1 MGDTRSSPQD
11 ADRGTIYMKSART
24 LALLALLMPLSA
36 LAQTAL
42 HDGQGNALPDTSSA
56 KSSEGFSASMVVTA
70 DPEWQQKWENPVNG
84 VPRFEL
90 ATEVKEG
97 GSLYILSFLTNPK
110 LDAAGMAQVRCDL
123 RITRPDGSLSGDEH
137 DLPCFVTQLDTDPNS
152 VYLSSVG
159 MKFTAEAGDPH
170 GTWTVAI
177 TVRDTVRNV
186 SLPLQSSF
194 DIH

>member
-1 MGDTRSSPQD
+1 
-11 ADRGTIYMKSART
+11 MKSART

-42 HDGQGNALPDTSSA
+42 HDGQGNALPDTSTA

-194 DIH
+194 DVH